1 MSARIKTSHKGHS
14 QESCS
19 LDEEG
24 GRGGWESCKQ
34 CIPMEGKARVDA
46 EADATGN
53 GVGWGH
59 AGVGGLPDVPS
70 VNLEALIRLAK
81 VIETGS
87 SVA

>member
-1 MSARIKTSHKGHS
+1 
-14 QESCS
+14 
-19 LDEEG
+19 
-24 GRGGWESCKQ
+24 
-34 CIPMEGKARVDA
+34 MEGKARVDA
-46 EADATGN
+46 EADVTGT

-87 SVA
+87 GAAWCWGNCTVEGTLALTAYLQGRMGNHPKETGPNQ